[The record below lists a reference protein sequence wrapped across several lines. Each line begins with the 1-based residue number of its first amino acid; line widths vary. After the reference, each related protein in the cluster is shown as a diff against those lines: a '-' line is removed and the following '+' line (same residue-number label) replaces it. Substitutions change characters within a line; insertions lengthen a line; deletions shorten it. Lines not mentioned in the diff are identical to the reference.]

1 MRKRLVAL
9 AAAAFV
15 GSVLLTGCAKKTETT
30 TTETEKTTDTGGTYA
45 STPATTP
52 MMETTPGSMGGTME
66 TTPGGAPR
74 TTTPSP

>member
-1 MRKRLVAL
+1 MRKRLGALAAVAL
-9 AAAAFV
+9 A
-15 GSVLLTGCAKKTETT
+15 GSVLLAGCQKKTETT

-45 STPATTP
+45 TPATTP
-52 MMETTPGSMGGTME
+52 MAETTPSSMGGTME